1 MTYYLVMA
9 GLIIFGYLLGNVN
22 FSILLSK
29 LINKDIRK
37 YGSGNPG
44 AINMM
49 RSFGAKMGALTLV
62 TDAIKGAI
70 PAVLGWFLLGKGE
83 MFTFG
88 EDKIGIFIGG
98 LSVIIG
104 HIYPVFYKFKGGKG
118 VASSVGVG
126 FVSAPLVAG
135 ISLLCAFIFL
145 LTVKIGAIASFIC
158 IGVPLIYSSVVAF
171 VGGRIAQGIL
181 PLVMYLIVLIAHRAN
196 IKRIFKGEERKLT
209 LFGKNATHKTI
220 QENKTSEQS
229 TSEQEQE
236 INN

>member
-1 MTYYLVMA
+1 MEYYFVMI
-9 GLIIFGYLLGNVN
+9 GLIIFGYFLGNVN

-29 LINKDIRK
+29 FINKDIRK

-70 PAVLGWFLLGKGE
+70 PAVLGWFLLGKNE
-83 MFTFG
+83 MYSFG
-88 EDKIGIFIGG
+88 EDKVGVFIGG
-98 LSVIIG
+98 LSVVVG

-135 ISLLCAFIFL
+135 IALFCAFIFL
-145 LTVKIGAIASFIC
+145 LTAKIGAIASFIA
-158 IGVPLIYSSVVAF
+158 IGVPLIYSSVIAF
-171 VGGRIAQGIL
+171 KAGFIAQGVL
-181 PLVMYLIVLIAHRAN
+181 PLVMFALVLFAHRAN
-196 IKRIFKGEERKLT
+196 IRRILTGKERKLT
-209 LFGKNATHKTI
+209 LFGKNATHKNI
-220 QENKTSEQS
+220 QENQPTEEMKKE
-229 TSEQEQE
+229 EK
-236 INN
+236 